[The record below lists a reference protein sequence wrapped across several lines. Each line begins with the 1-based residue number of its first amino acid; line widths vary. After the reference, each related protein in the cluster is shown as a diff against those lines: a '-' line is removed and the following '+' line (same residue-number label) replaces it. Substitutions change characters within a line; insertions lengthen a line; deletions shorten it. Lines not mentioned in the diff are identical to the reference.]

1 MPQTRAYAPAALCA
15 NKGEVVIS
23 GAFSVN
29 GASDPVAWRG
39 QDGLSTTTLPSG
51 IASIVHSGT
60 GEYTLTFEDSFYA
73 LTGASVSLMLATAA
87 DSKVQLTGVPANL
100 NTSTAMT
107 QKITT
112 ITTASAAD
120 IAAASGNEV
129 FFTFRFKRSMAK

>member
-1 MPQTRAYAPAALCA
+1 MPMQRSYSPDTVSA
-15 NKGEVVIS
+15 NKGEAVIS

-29 GASDPVAWRG
+29 GASDPVAFRG
-39 QDGLSTTTLPSG
+39 AGGLGTSLPNG

-60 GEYTLTFEDSFYA
+60 GEYTITFEDNFYA
-73 LTGASVSLMLATAA
+73 MTGAQVSLMLATAA
-87 DSKVQLTGVPANL
+87 DSKVQLTGVPGNL
-100 NTSTAMT
+100 NTSSALT

-129 FFTFRFKRSMAK
+129 FFEFRFKRSMAK

>member
-1 MPQTRAYAPAALCA
+1 MPMTRAYALGGASA

-23 GAFSVN
+23 GAFSTN
-29 GASDPVAWRG
+29 GASDPVAFRG
-39 QDGLSTTTLPSG
+39 PDGLGTSLPAG

-60 GEYTLTFEDSFYA
+60 GEYTITFDDNFYA
-73 LTGASVSLMLATAA
+73 MTGASVSLMLGTAG

-100 NTSTAMT
+100 NTTSALT
-107 QKITT
+107 QKVTT

-129 FFTFRFKRSMAK
+129 HFTFRFKRSMAK

>member
-1 MPQTRAYAPAALCA
+1 MQRSYSPDSVSA

-29 GASDPVAWRG
+29 GASNPVAFRG
-39 QDGLSTTTLPSG
+39 AGGLGTDLPSG
-51 IASIVHSGT
+51 VTSITHSGT
-60 GEYTLTFEDSFYA
+60 GEYTLTFDDQFYA
-73 LTGASVSLMLATAA
+73 MTGAQVSLMLATAA
-87 DSKVQLTGVPANL
+87 DSKVQLTGVPGNL
-100 NTSTAMT
+100 NSATTALT

-129 FFTFRFKRSMAK
+129 HFTFRFKRTASK

>member
-1 MPQTRAYAPAALCA
+1 MPQTRVYAPAALSA

-29 GASDPVAWRG
+29 GASNPVAFRG
-39 QDGLSTTTLPSG
+39 PDGLGTDLPAG
-51 IASIVHSGT
+51 ITSITHSGT
-60 GEYTLTFEDSFYA
+60 GEYTLTFDDSFYA
-73 LTGASVSLMLATAA
+73 MTGAQVSLMLGTAA
-87 DSKVQLTGVPANL
+87 DSKAQLTGVPGNL
-100 NTSTAMT
+100 NTTTAMT

-129 FFTFRFKRSMAK
+129 WFEFRFKRSMAK

>member
-1 MPQTRAYAPAALCA
+1 MPQTRVYAPAALSA

-29 GASDPVAWRG
+29 GASSPVAFRG
-39 QDGLSTTTLPSG
+39 PDGLGTTLPAG
-51 IASIVHSGT
+51 ITSLTRTGT
-60 GEYTLTFEDSFYA
+60 GEYTLTFDDSFYA
-73 LTGASVSLMLATAA
+73 MTGAQVSLMLATAA
-87 DSKVQLTGVPANL
+87 DSKVQLTAVPANL

-112 ITTASAAD
+112 ITTAAAAD

-129 FFTFRFKRSMAK
+129 FFEFRFKRSMAK

>member
-1 MPQTRAYAPAALCA
+1 MPQTRVYAPAALCA
-15 NKGEVVIS
+15 NKGEVVID

-29 GASDPVAWRG
+29 GASDPVAFRG
-39 QDGLSTTTLPSG
+39 PDGLGTTLPAG
-51 IASIVHSGT
+51 IASITHSGT

-73 LTGASVSLMLATAA
+73 MTGAQVSLMLATAA
-87 DSKVQLTGVPANL
+87 DSKVQLTAVPANL
-100 NTSTAMT
+100 NTTTAMT

-129 FFTFRFKRSMAK
+129 FFEFRFKRSMAK

>member
-1 MPQTRAYAPAALCA
+1 MPQTRAYALGAQSA

-23 GAFSVN
+23 GAFSTN
-29 GASDPVAWRG
+29 GGDAPVAFRG
-39 QDGLSTTTLPSG
+39 PDGLGTTLPAG
-51 IASIVHSGT
+51 IASITHSGT

-73 LTGASVSLMLATAA
+73 MTGAQVSLMLGTAA
-87 DSKVQLTGVPANL
+87 DSKAQLTGVPANL

-129 FFTFRFKRSMAK
+129 WFQFRFKRSMAK